1 MKFDAILEY
10 ISPKSVENNGANQF
24 EIKAAITVPDSVT
37 IRSGYSANAEMELQ
51 RADNVLAVPESTL
64 EFREIL
70 PLSTY

>member
-51 RADNVLAVPESTL
+51 RADNVLAVPEAHWN
-64 EFREIL
+64 FREIL